1 MSFEDYR
8 DRYRNVR
15 MERKDGVLEMHL
27 HTEGGPLRWGHI
39 GGAHAELAE
48 AFADVAR
55 DRDNQVVIITGT
67 GDRFSGPAASKDTF
81 PRCDPADWDV
91 IMRNGLSLTN
101 GLLNID
107 ALVIS
112 CVNGPALRHPEIPL
126 LADIVL
132 AAPEAAFQDSAHFPN
147 RTTPGD
153 GVNFVFP
160 LLMGLN
166 RGRYFLLTGQTLGAQ
181 EAKDLGLVN
190 ELLPRDELLPR
201 ARQLAAELMGQ
212 NPLVRRYTRML
223 FTHQLKQTALDL
235 LGYGLALEGLAA
247 VHESS
252 GRVGYSWDDG
262 R

>member
-1 MSFEDYR
+1 MRFEDYK
-8 DRYRNVR
+8 DRYETIR
-15 MERKDGVLEMHL
+15 MERSGGILEVTF

-39 GGAHAELAE
+39 GGAHAEFSQ
-48 AFADVAR
+48 AFGDIAR
-55 DRDNQVVIITGT
+55 DPDNHVVIMTGT
-67 GDRFSGPAASKDTF
+67 GDVFSGPAASPETF
-81 PRCDPADWDV
+81 PRSGPVEWDV
-91 IMRNGLSLTN
+91 IMRNGLNLTMS
-101 GLLNID
+101 LLNID

-132 AAPEAAFQDSAHFPN
+132 AAPEAAFQDSAHFAN

-166 RGRYFLLTGQTLGAQ
+166 RGRYFLLTGQTLDAR
-181 EAKDLGLVN
+181 EAKELGLVN
-190 ELLPRDELLPR
+190 ELLPREELLPR
-201 ARQLAAELMGQ
+201 ARELAQGLMRQ

-223 FTHQLKQTALDL
+223 FTQPLKKTALDL

-247 VHESS
+247 VHETIARES
-252 GRVGYSWDDG
+252 
-262 R
+262 